1 MKSLGKVTSL
11 IEMSNVIDRKR
22 IGNRLDEISSDSK
35 ERKKKKKK
43 KETRSSA
50 MSTAMLALSSNA
62 TRARVR
68 VRVGG
73 QCSSSSSSSSSSR
86 VVLRRRS
93 ASNHL
98 KLQRFTTT
106 VTRAED
112 PKKEDVGGA
121 EADEF
126 LGGAMGKFISGLTE
140 FAANSPINQGKM

>member
-1 MKSLGKVTSL
+1 
-11 IEMSNVIDRKR
+11 
-22 IGNRLDEISSDSK
+22 
-35 ERKKKKKK
+35 
-43 KETRSSA
+43 
-50 MSTAMLALSSNA
+50 MSTAMLTLSSNA

-73 QCSSSSSSSSSSR
+73 QSSSSSSSSR

-98 KLQRFTTT
+98 RLQRLTTT

>member
-1 MKSLGKVTSL
+1 
-11 IEMSNVIDRKR
+11 
-22 IGNRLDEISSDSK
+22 
-35 ERKKKKKK
+35 
-43 KETRSSA
+43 

-73 QCSSSSSSSSSSR
+73 QSSSSSSSSR

-98 KLQRFTTT
+98 RLQRLTTT

-126 LGGAMGKFISGLTE
+126 PPLGSLEVWEIWKIGVAQSE
-140 FAANSPINQGKM
+140 VEV